1 MNLMRRGFLVAG
13 GLGMLSLSQLAQAQ
27 ERNSTQHKA
36 VINIFLGGGPP
47 HQDMWD
53 IKHNAPSEI
62 RGEFNPISTN
72 VAGIQIGECFPM
84 IASMFDKF
92 TAIRSVVGCKNK
104 HDGYQCATGW
114 PREDKVSGSTY
125 PAVGSVTAKVLGSV
139 SVAVPPNITLLE
151 DTGHDRWFNF
161 DKPGYLGTAYK
172 SFNPNGEMMEDLK
185 LNIPITRFGNRKN
198 LLRTLDKSKI
208 DMKLLTEESFDVLM
222 SSKLL
227 DALDLSQE
235 DPKTLERYGTGKPY
249 KYQYDGAATDNHK
262 LLVAR
267 RLVQAGARSIT
278 LNYGRWDSH
287 SANFDLVRHHGS
299 RLDQCVSALVEDLD
313 QHGILDD
320 VTVVVWGEFG
330 RTPKVNKDAGRDH
343 WSQVSCALLAG
354 GGMKHGQIIG
364 STNRYGEEAVDRPVH
379 TQEVCATMYKA
390 IGIDPTTETITDNTG
405 RPQYLLE
412 HRTPIQELVG

>member
-1 MNLMRRGFLVAG
+1 MNNILRRGFLTAG
-13 GLGMLSLSQLAQAQ
+13 GLGLLSLPQILQAQ
-27 ERNSTQHKA
+27 EQNNTQHKA

-53 IKHNAPSEI
+53 IKHKAPTEI

-92 TAIRSVVGCKNK
+92 TAIRSVVGCKDR
-104 HDGYQCATGW
+104 HDGHQCTTGW
-114 PREDKVSGSTY
+114 LRENKVSGSTY
-125 PAVGSVTAKVLGSV
+125 PAIGSAASKVLGPV
-139 SVAVPPNITLLE
+139 TIAVPPNITLLE
-151 DTGHDRWFNF
+151 ETSHSPWYDFE
-161 DKPGYLGTAYK
+161 KPGYLGTAYK
-172 SFNPNGEMMEDLK
+172 SFTPNGQMMKNLK
-185 LNIPITRFGNRKN
+185 LNISKDRFKKRQN
-198 LLRTLDKSKI
+198 LLRGVDISHI

-227 DALDLSQE
+227 DALDLSKE

-249 KYQYDGAATDNHK
+249 KYQYDGAATDNEK
-262 LLVAR
+262 LLIAR

-287 SANFDLVRHHGS
+287 GANFDLVRDHGS
-299 RLDQCVSALVEDLD
+299 KLDQCVSALVDDLD
-313 QHGILDD
+313 EKGMLDD

-330 RTPKVNKDAGRDH
+330 RTPKINKGAGRDH
-343 WSQVSCALLAG
+343 WSAVSCALLAG
-354 GGMKHGQIIG
+354 GGMQHCQIIG
-364 STNRYGEEAVDRPVH
+364 STNRYGEEAADRPVH
-379 TQEVCATMYKA
+379 IQEVCATMYKA
-390 IGIDPTTETITDNTG
+390 IGIDPETETIMDNSG

-412 HRTPIQELVG
+412 HRTPIKELV